1 MQKKNK
7 ANLALGLSAAGFL
20 GTFALPGGFVAGMVH
35 HGFLAAT
42 IGGLAD
48 WFAVTAIFRR
58 PLGISYR
65 TDILRR
71 NRPRIME
78 ALVTYTSDDLLS
90 TENIMAVLEKQDT
103 AQLLTAY
110 FIHRGGRERVQQVV
124 DEVLLTVVNDL
135 NTEKIAA
142 ELAPAIRQGLNSF
155 ALENIL
161 PDVLQQLAQKKHLER
176 LLVSLT
182 AIGGQVLESPALQQA
197 LLEHI
202 RILRESY
209 ERDSAGRAFVLASM
223 GLSDEKI
230 LNLLVGRIKDRMAK
244 VQQAGLTENSD
255 LQRGLSAMLYSL
267 SQDERLRDLLKD
279 RKDKLLEQVDLTGL
293 IARWLEGNIKGDN
306 PFWLPQMHAYVD
318 RLIDKFIGSA
328 PLQAKFDKAVKEFLR
343 TELVKHHDLIPGL
356 IREHLNGLS
365 DDELVT
371 FVEDKVQDDL
381 QMIRINGSVVGAL
394 VGMGLYV
401 LIALAERMWG

>member
-1 MQKKNK
+1 
-7 ANLALGLSAAGFL
+7 
-20 GTFALPGGFVAGMVH
+20 
-35 HGFLAAT
+35 
-42 IGGLAD
+42 
-48 WFAVTAIFRR
+48 
-58 PLGISYR
+58 
-65 TDILRR
+65 
-71 NRPRIME
+71 
-78 ALVTYTSDDLLS
+78 
-90 TENIMAVLEKQDT
+90 
-103 AQLLTAY
+103 
-110 FIHRGGRERVQQVV
+110 
-124 DEVLLTVVNDL
+124 
-135 NTEKIAA
+135 
-142 ELAPAIRQGLNSF
+142 
-155 ALENIL
+155 
-161 PDVLQQLAQKKHLER
+161 
-176 LLVSLT
+176 
-182 AIGGQVLESPALQQA
+182 
-197 LLEHI
+197 
-202 RILRESY
+202 
-209 ERDSAGRAFVLASM
+209 M

-230 LNLLVGRIKDRMAK
+230 LNLLVGRIKNRMVK
-244 VQQAGLTENSD
+244 VQQAGLAENSD

-328 PLQAKFDKAVKEFLR
+328 PLQTKFDKAVKEFLR

>member
-1 MQKKNK
+1 
-7 ANLALGLSAAGFL
+7 LGLSAAGFL

-78 ALVTYTSDDLLS
+78 ALVTYTSEDLLS

-124 DEVLLTVVNDL
+124 DEVLLKVVNDL

-230 LNLLVGRIKDRMAK
+230 LNLLVGRIKNRMAK
-244 VQQAGLTENSD
+244 VQQAGLAENSD

>member
-78 ALVTYTSDDLLS
+78 ALVTYTSEDLLS

-110 FIHRGGRERVQQVV
+110 FIHRGGRERVQQVM
-124 DEVLLTVVNDL
+124 DEVLLKVVNDL
-135 NTEKIAA
+135 NAEKIAA

-223 GLSDEKI
+223 GLTDEKI
-230 LNLLVGRIKDRMAK
+230 LRLLMGRIKDRMAK
-244 VQQAGLTENSD
+244 VQQAGLAENSD

>member
-1 MQKKNK
+1 M
-7 ANLALGLSAAGFL
+7 
-20 GTFALPGGFVAGMVH
+20 
-35 HGFLAAT
+35 
-42 IGGLAD
+42 
-48 WFAVTAIFRR
+48 
-58 PLGISYR
+58 
-65 TDILRR
+65 
-71 NRPRIME
+71 
-78 ALVTYTSDDLLS
+78 
-90 TENIMAVLEKQDT
+90 
-103 AQLLTAY
+103 
-110 FIHRGGRERVQQVV
+110 
-124 DEVLLTVVNDL
+124 
-135 NTEKIAA
+135 
-142 ELAPAIRQGLNSF
+142 
-155 ALENIL
+155 
-161 PDVLQQLAQKKHLER
+161 
-176 LLVSLT
+176 
-182 AIGGQVLESPALQQA
+182 
-197 LLEHI
+197 EHI

-223 GLSDEKI
+223 GLNDEKI
-230 LNLLVGRIKDRMAK
+230 LNLLVGRIKDRMVK
-244 VQQAGLTENSD
+244 VQQAGLAENSD